1 MREQFTHINFKN
13 EPDETTPLSAENLNQ
28 LQTNIENALR
38 KKFDYNVTIV
48 TDADDITDAGMYM
61 IQSGASNLP
70 FNVTTVVSSGNLAWL
85 IVISSN
91 NNSIKP
97 ITQIAFESGSYDF
110 WIRKSNNNGWEEWEK
125 KLSKIIINEGE
136 ENPTNIYSNGKQVYV
151 KRFVG
156 IGLPEAKTIPTNID
170 GEISLYK
177 LEGVATNN
185 SNYVPIQYAADA
197 RGISCYYIKGSSS
210 IYIESETNRDNYSYY
225 IDFYY
230 TYDE

>member
-1 MREQFTHINFKN
+1 MRNQLEKIQFEN
-13 EPDETTPLSAENLNQ
+13 EPSEETPMDANNLNQ
-28 LQTNIENALR
+28 LQINIENALR

-48 TDADDITDAGMYM
+48 TDADNVTDAGIYM
-61 IQSGASNLP
+61 VRSDASNLP
-70 FNVTTVVSSGNLAWL
+70 FNVATIVNGGNLVWL

-91 NNSIKP
+91 SDSIKP
-97 ITQIAFESGSYDF
+97 ITQIAFESESYDF
-110 WIRKSNNNGWEEWEK
+110 YIRKSNNDGWDDWEK
-125 KLSKIIINEGE
+125 KLSKLIINAE

-151 KRFVG
+151 KRFTG
-156 IGLPEAKTIPTNID
+156 TGLPESKTIPTNIVGD
-170 GEISLYK
+170 VSLCK

-210 IYIESETNRDNYSYY
+210 ILIESGTNRDNYSYY

-230 TYDE
+230 TYDD

>member
-1 MREQFTHINFKN
+1 MRNQLDKIQFEN
-13 EPDETTPLSAENLNQ
+13 EPSEDTPMDANNLNQ
-28 LQTNIENALR
+28 LQINMENALR
-38 KKFDYNVTIV
+38 KKFDYNVSVV
-48 TDADDITDAGMYM
+48 TDANNVTDAGIYM
-61 IQSGASNLP
+61 VRSDASNLP

-91 NNSIKP
+91 SNSIKP

-136 ENPTNIYSNGKQVYV
+136 ENPTNIFADGKQVFV
-151 KRFVG
+151 KRITG
-156 IGLPEAKTIPTNID
+156 TGLTESKTIATNIS
-170 GEISLYK
+170 GNISLYK
-177 LEGVATNN
+177 LEGVATNG
-185 SNYVPIQYAADA
+185 SNYVPIQYAANA

-210 IYIESETNRDNYSYY
+210 ILIESGTNRDNYSYY

-230 TYDE
+230 TYDD